1 VTSDRRSVC
10 PGALFFALQGVA
22 TLAWWALIA
31 WSPAWRRWFAFGD
44 DGASL
49 WMFFPSDMLFWC
61 AGSLA
66 VAWGMWRRKPW
77 AATLAW
83 VLCGA
88 IAASVLHA
96 ATLAMHARAGWSGVL
111 LMVHALI
118 LTVFF
123 AWNSIR
129 DA

>member
-1 VTSDRRSVC
+1 MVARMAALVC
-10 PGALFFALQGVA
+10 L
-22 TLAWWALIA
+22 
-31 WSPAWRRWFAFGD
+31 WRRRCVAVD
-44 DGASL
+44 V
-49 WMFFPSDMLFWC
+49 FPSDMLFWC

-88 IAASVLHA
+88 IAVSVLHA

-111 LMVHALI
+111 LMVPALI

-123 AWNSIR
+123 AWHSTR
-129 DA
+129 AA